1 MLTRFVLARAYSTAA
16 ARWEEVGPP
25 TYRVVQSRRCFCVP
39 EVTRPVVVTVGSAG
53 VSRTY
58 QGSGLPVPAHW
69 QPLFPTIAGMF
80 ELIEEAID
88 DGVHLLEAR
97 YDPGTGAPPEGYIDR
112 DERIIDEEVR
122 YILSLPEPLPAT

>member
-1 MLTRFVLARAYSTAA
+1 M
-16 ARWEEVGPP
+16 
-25 TYRVVQSRRCFCVP
+25 
-39 EVTRPVVVTVGSAG
+39 VVTVGSAG

-69 QPLFPTIAGMF
+69 QLLFPTIAGML

-97 YDPGTGAPPEGYIDR
+97 YDPGPGAPPEGYIDR
-112 DERIIDEEVR
+112 DERIIDEEVS
-122 YILSLPEPLPAT
+122 YILSLPEPLTAP